1 MGTGLREEGAGRDWD
16 FGCGGQG
23 APPTHTHTHQ
33 KAPCERRASGSRSAD
48 PTVGKRAIQ
57 AEGGKRIGPR
67 LTRQKGRWGLQR
79 KGRLGATDGVR
90 GGGAAQGKGVRGL
103 ERAKGLWLL
112 L

>member
-16 FGCGGQG
+16 FGYGGQG
-23 APPTHTHTHQ
+23 APPHTHTHQ

-67 LTRQKGRWGLQR
+67 LTRQKGGRGLQR
-79 KGRLGATDGVR
+79 KGRQEATDGVR
-90 GGGAAQGKGVRGL
+90 GGAAQGKGVRGL